1 MSSSII
7 FIESEKRDSIHDRES
22 FLISQKIVGL
32 TNVISTFNQD
42 GYVKPAILSSNSTVL
57 LEVDEDGKLVSDIQ
71 RVSTT
76 NYHDLEEFIVD
87 SEKSGLRY
95 MVVDEDNDLFADL
108 RTNPTKYTYLIKIF
122 DSDEVGYKNHFMIY
136 EIDYKLFD
144 NNDK

>member
-22 FLISQKIVGL
+22 FLISQKIVEL
-32 TNVISTFNQD
+32 TNVISTFNQG
-42 GYVKPAILSSNSTVL
+42 GYVKPAILGSNSTVL
-57 LEVDEDGKLVSDIQ
+57 LEVGGDGKLVSDIQ

-108 RTNPTKYTYLIKIF
+108 RTNPTKYPYLIKIF
-122 DSDEVGYKNHFMIY
+122 DSDEVGYKNHFSIY
-136 EIDYKLFD
+136 EINYEK
-144 NNDK
+144 